1 MEHRSL
7 SQGLIMW
14 GFMGHGTN
22 WDFILW
28 VMERVFFKKGVISS
42 NFFKDQTAVRKILG
56 DGQRGSGETN

>member
-1 MEHRSL
+1 
-7 SQGLIMW
+7 MW
-14 GFMGHGTN
+14 GFTGHGTN